1 MTVRELASGLHVP
14 PPAWGADVTAVRRE
28 QVEAEAAKR
37 TVLIVEDEVLSRMVL
52 AECLREH
59 DLVVLEAATADEA
72 IAILESPLPVDLVWT
87 DVTMP
92 GPVDGLGLA
101 RIVRSKHPRLKIVVS
116 SAYLHTLPSPD
127 LADAFFSKPYA
138 VTAVVRRVMGLLA
151 ENRA

>member
-1 MTVRELASGLHVP
+1 M
-14 PPAWGADVTAVRRE
+14 TAVRRE